1 MLTDE
6 ALIERARAGESD
18 ALEQLLERHER
29 NIYHIALR
37 TLGNHDDAMDMAQE
51 AIIKIVRSIRGFKRD
66 STFKVWAY
74 RITVNT
80 CLDELRKRKKH
91 RTISLDSYL
100 EASGKEISDPAEAP
114 EERLIRA
121 DLKAALEIAITELP
135 EEYRAALVLRDISGL
150 SYQEVSEALNIS
162 LGTVKSRINRAR
174 NILKDKLP
182 AQLEEFEL

>member
-6 ALIERARAGESD
+6 ALIERARAGESE

-74 RITVNT
+74 RITMNT
-80 CLDELRKRKKH
+80 CLDELRKRK
-91 RTISLDSYL
+91 TISLDSYL

-114 EERLIRA
+114 EERLMRA
-121 DLKAALEIAITELP
+121 DLKAALEKAIADLP

-182 AQLEEFEL
+182 AQLEEFE